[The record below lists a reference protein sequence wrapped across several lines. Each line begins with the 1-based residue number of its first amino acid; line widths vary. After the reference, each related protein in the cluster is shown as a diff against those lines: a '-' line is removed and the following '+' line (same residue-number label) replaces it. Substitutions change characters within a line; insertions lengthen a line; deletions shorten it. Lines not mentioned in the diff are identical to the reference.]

1 MTMTTP
7 LTDAPGGT
15 DVLIVREGD
24 PDGVPAAD
32 NEAGAR
38 MAPADLA
45 RLAEAGGRSG

>member
-1 MTMTTP
+1 
-7 LTDAPGGT
+7 
-15 DVLIVREGD
+15 VREGD